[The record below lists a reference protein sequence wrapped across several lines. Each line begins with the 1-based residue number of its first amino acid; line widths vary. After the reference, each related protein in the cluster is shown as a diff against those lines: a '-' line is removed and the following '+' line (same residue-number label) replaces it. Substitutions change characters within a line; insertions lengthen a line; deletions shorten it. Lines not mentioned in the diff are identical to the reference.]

1 MQCTMT
7 PSIRYHKIPLWSNKD
22 IRKTAHDNYTQSESV
37 IKQILPLWVSCS
49 QPAAAAQYISRESH
63 FDTSS
68 RVTKTWSTQAVSGR
82 QKTAMHRHG
91 SCIDY
96 SLKFRQVTS
105 TFIYTTTI
113 QVTWLVVTEVRSESF
128 GLVTERH
135 HYNARPIYANCS
147 SVWPVV
153 FFIIEYGTA
162 HSLCTCACYA
172 RIRHSTFGHH
182 PYPLDAKFCF
192 CCALHCGAIRE
203 EKLCTQSINH

>member
-135 HYNARPIYANCS
+135 HYNARPICASCS
-147 SVWPVV
+147 YV
-153 FFIIEYGTA
+153 
-162 HSLCTCACYA
+162 
-172 RIRHSTFGHH
+172 
-182 PYPLDAKFCF
+182 AKFYYSSLSAVSSTLSAHVHAMQLLDVRASSSPSSLRLWQILF
-192 CCALHCGAIRE
+192 LWWPLLLR
-203 EKLCTQSINH
+203 